1 MTRWSGPKGIQI
13 EVIQLDDRSLFKITQ
28 TVNGHRWL
36 VEYAVTI
43 AAITKHVDL
52 ADLVEIL
59 DFPANDHTAAP
70 G

>member
-1 MTRWSGPKGIQI
+1 M
-13 EVIQLDDRSLFKITQ
+13 IQLDDRSLFKITQ

-36 VEYAVTI
+36 VEYAATI

-52 ADLVEIL
+52 ADLVEVL
-59 DFPANDHTAAP
+59 EFPAKDLPAAP

>member
-1 MTRWSGPKGIQI
+1 MARWTGPKGIQI

-28 TVNGHRWL
+28 TVSGHRRL
-36 VEYAVTI
+36 VEYAATI

-59 DFPANDHTAAP
+59 DFPAHDHTTAQ